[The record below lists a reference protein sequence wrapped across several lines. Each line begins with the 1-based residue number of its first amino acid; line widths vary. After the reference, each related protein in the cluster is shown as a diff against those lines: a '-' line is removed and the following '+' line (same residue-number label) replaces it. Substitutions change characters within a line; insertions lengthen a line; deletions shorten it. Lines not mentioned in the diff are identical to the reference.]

1 MIVAIQ
7 GYAQTVDISSLPFSV
22 QDSLKKITETE
33 DQRIKAMVYSNTGSY
48 YWRSRGDSAMLYL
61 SKAEKI
67 AKENNF
73 IDLLP
78 RIYFYKGSVNL
89 FLTGN
94 YPMGLYHGFEQLKYS
109 TLMQDRPKAPGE
121 DVYSRNIYPAYL
133 NIALC
138 YAYLGNNEKANE
150 YINKIPQDIYI
161 PEKFDKFLTQCKNE
175 NINWNEESKRL
186 FLTFLVRY
194 YIVINEYE
202 KVKLFNQMLKQFLG
216 DYAERTP
223 AYLLF
228 KAILMMND
236 KMYDSAAYYY
246 KIGIDIS
253 NKAKNY
259 KQFSESNLGL
269 AQAYTN
275 LGNIDSAIYFASNVL
290 RLTGDYTYTCLLYTS
305 PSPRDRTRSRM
316 PSSA

>member
-1 MIVAIQ
+1 MKIALMKKYSLILIFMIVAIQ
-7 GYAQTVDISSLPFSV
+7 GYAQTLTLPFSV
-22 QDSLKKITETE
+22 QDSLKKITGTE

-48 YWRSRGDSAMLYL
+48 YGRMRGDSALLYL

-133 NIALC
+133 NIANS
-138 YAYLGNNEKANE
+138 YAFLGNTEKANE

-161 PEKFDKFLTQCKNE
+161 LKFDFIKFNFTLN
-175 NINWNEESKRL
+175 
-186 FLTFLVRY
+186 
-194 YIVINEYE
+194 
-202 KVKLFNQMLKQFLG
+202 
-216 DYAERTP
+216 
-223 AYLLF
+223 
-228 KAILMMND
+228 
-236 KMYDSAAYYY
+236 
-246 KIGIDIS
+246 
-253 NKAKNY
+253 
-259 KQFSESNLGL
+259 
-269 AQAYTN
+269 
-275 LGNIDSAIYFASNVL
+275 
-290 RLTGDYTYTCLLYTS
+290 
-305 PSPRDRTRSRM
+305 
-316 PSSA
+316 